1 MDGSGNISFD
11 WGDGEQKFRLAMK
24 QLRELQEKTGVGP
37 EALYE
42 RIRTGQ
48 WRMADLRE
56 TIRLGLIGG
65 GMDEV
70 RAANLMRAYFDEG
83 PYLKH
88 KPSAVAILLAAL
100 MGPPDDPILSAKK
113 PRRGRAARKSPSP
126 STSESL
132 AQ

>member
-11 WGDGEQKFRLAMK
+11 WGDGEQKFRLGLK

-48 WRMADLRE
+48 WRIVDLRE
-56 TIRLGLIGG
+56 TIRLGLIGAK
-65 GMDEV
+65 MDEV
-70 RAANLMRAYFDEG
+70 KAANLMRSYFDDG

-100 MGPPDDPILSAKK
+100 MGPPNDPIPAGK
-113 PRRGRAARKSPSP
+113 PEAGSEQSTSPSP
-126 STSESL
+126 PILESL